1 MPFHETR
8 FPLAV
13 SLGASGG
20 PERRTDIVTLGSG
33 HEQRNQRWA
42 DSRRKYDAGIG
53 IRNLDELYTVLAF
66 FEERRGRLHGFR
78 WRDYA
83 DCKSCAPGQAVT
95 ALDQQIGT
103 GDGADDTFQLVKI
116 YGGAF
121 SAYTRTI
128 SKPVAGTVRVAV
140 AGIEQAEG
148 TAWTVDATTGVVTFG
163 VGHIPAA
170 GQAVTAGYEFDVP
183 VRFDADT
190 ITVSV
195 ANFAQGSIPQI
206 PVVEIRI

>member
-1 MPFHETR
+1 MAFHETR

-42 DSRRKYDAGIG
+42 DSRRKYDAGLG
-53 IRNLDELYTVLAF
+53 VRTLDELHTVLAF

-78 WRDYA
+78 WRDHA
-83 DCKSCAPGQAVT
+83 DYKSCTPGQRVSAI
-95 ALDQQIGT
+95 DQTIGT
-103 GDGADDTFQLVKI
+103 GDGAEDTFQLVKV

-128 SKPVAGTVRVAV
+128 AKPVAGTVRVAV
-140 AGIEQAEG
+140 AGVEQAEG
-148 TAWTVDATTGVVTFG
+148 TAWTVDATTGLVTFG
-163 VGHIPAA
+163 VGHIPALGA
-170 GQAVTAGYEFDVP
+170 AVTAGYEFDVP

-190 ITVSV
+190 IVINV
-195 ANFAQGSIPQI
+195 ANFRDGSIPQI